1 MFKTF
6 SGSAPTSP
14 ATVLAGNAPTVGW
27 VVINDGPNP
36 ILFKLDGYANDPFRI
51 ESGEMMKVPVPI
63 ADATVQGVS
72 GSTSYRAMSF
82 GLASLYQE
90 YAREL
95 PAKYTLEGG
104 GGGSSE
110 VDSTV
115 LANAEPGANADTTV
129 QTNTPLV
136 GVTISS
142 TGAGD
147 KFWQADR
154 KYRLFLLFFL
164 KTSNTGVFGDTVNLL
179 RAPDAGGS
187 YASMLDDDLA
197 ISLEG
202 VAVNQL
208 LDLGG
213 IDSSLVIE
221 EGTCLKVTT
230 VGGSGTCNNDLLLMF
245 LPIP

>member
-14 ATVLAGNAPTVGW
+14 ATALPGNAPTVGW

-36 ILFKLDGYANDPFRI
+36 ILFKLDGYTSDPFRI

-63 ADATVQGVS
+63 ANATVQGV
-72 GSTSYRAMSF
+72 GGAASYRAMSF

-95 PAKYTLEGG
+95 PAKYTLQGG
-104 GGGSSE
+104 GGITE

-115 LANAEPGANADTTV
+115 LADAEPAANVDTTV
-129 QTNTPLV
+129 QTNTPVV

-142 TGAGD
+142 TAAGD

-154 KYRLFLLFFL
+154 KYRIFLLFFL
-164 KTSNTGVFGDTVNLL
+164 KTGNTGVSGDTVDLL
-179 RAPDAGGS
+179 QAPTAGGS
-187 YASMLDDDLA
+187 YSSMLLLPP
-197 ISLEG
+197 ISLDG
-202 VAVNQL
+202 VPKNEL
-208 LDLGG
+208 LDLGAV
-213 IDSSLVIE
+213 DAPSLVLE
-221 EGTCLKVTT
+221 AGACLKVTT
-230 VGGSGTCNNDLLLMF
+230 DGASGTCNNDLLLMF
-245 LPIP
+245 QPIP